1 MGLRTAPKQEGEE
14 GASNSQQKSFTL
26 GPCTY
31 ENLKNKSSEVNGHI
45 LVFWRKEGKKADT
58 TLCPFIK
65 EKRESKVHSKGVLVH
80 QILMPD
86 FSLQGSIFTSN
97 KGLATPEGS
106 SANCI
111 F

>member
-65 EKRESKVHSKGVLVH
+65 EKRDLGKARCTPKE
-80 QILMPD
+80 
-86 FSLQGSIFTSN
+86 FWSIRF
-97 KGLATPEGS
+97 
-106 SANCI
+106 
-111 F
+111 